1 MEGWGD
7 LKAVHQNPLLALE
20 EDVTGPTDE
29 AGQIALMLDA
39 LANTETTGTLLE
51 ERVLLA
57 VSLLLDFL

>member
-7 LKAVHQNPLLALE
+7 LKAVHQNPLLTLE
-20 EDVTGPTDE
+20 ENVTGPTDK

-51 ERVLLA
+51 EGVLLA
-57 VSLLLDFL
+57 VSLLRDFL